1 MKNYIDKWFSNSNIL
16 PKSKEDRTEVNS
28 RLLFTFIAHKSE
40 EHLDF
45 SNIFSYLFDNYDV
58 TSSEKVYS
66 FTF

>member
-16 PKSKEDRTEVNS
+16 SKSKEDQTEVNS
-28 RLLFTFIAHKSE
+28 RLLFAFIAHKSE

-58 TSSEKVYS
+58 TS
-66 FTF
+66 

>member
-28 RLLFTFIAHKSE
+28 RLLFTFIAYKSE

-58 TSSEKVYS
+58 TS
-66 FTF
+66 